1 MTRKV
6 KTRCLLPW
14 KWKMGTPIYTYV
26 SDIYIKNKEEQMYI
40 CMYMWS
46 RLGVVASSERI
57 ILIALAGK
65 HIFDCFFDEQGVSY
79 NTTNVLKEND
89 DNAFVHLSMKKRR
102 RRRLSTVLQFV
113 YYVWVRTIIIIIIII
128 RHLSS
133 SKESL
138 RQCKCLCR

>member
-1 MTRKV
+1 MSSSFE
-6 KTRCLLPW
+6 
-14 KWKMGTPIYTYV
+14 WKMGRTPIYTYV
-26 SDIYIKNKEEQMYI
+26 SDIYIKNKEKQ
-40 CMYMWS
+40 MYMWS

-65 HIFDCFFDEQGVSY
+65 HIWLFLWWKGVSY
-79 NTTNVLKEND
+79 KTTNVLKEND
-89 DNAFVHLSMKKRR
+89 DNAFVHLSLKNR

-113 YYVWVRTIIIIIIII
+113 YYVWMRNIIIIIIII

-138 RQCKCLCR
+138 RPCKCLCR

>member
-1 MTRKV
+1 MSSSF
-6 KTRCLLPW
+6 

-26 SDIYIKNKEEQMYI
+26 SDIYIKNKEKQ
-40 CMYMWS
+40 MYMWS

-65 HIFDCFFDEQGVSY
+65 HIWLFLWWKGVSY
-79 NTTNVLKEND
+79 KTTNVLKEND
-89 DNAFVHLSMKKRR
+89 DNAFVHLSLKNR

-113 YYVWVRTIIIIIIII
+113 YYVWMRNIIIIIIII

-133 SKESL
+133 SKGSL
-138 RQCKCLCR
+138 RRCKCLCR

>member
-1 MTRKV
+1 MSSSFE
-6 KTRCLLPW
+6 
-14 KWKMGTPIYTYV
+14 WKMGRTPIYTYV
-26 SDIYIKNKEEQMYI
+26 SDIYIKNKEKQ
-40 CMYMWS
+40 MYMWS

-65 HIFDCFFDEQGVSY
+65 HIWLFLWWKGVSY
-79 NTTNVLKEND
+79 KTTNVLKEND
-89 DNAFVHLSMKKRR
+89 DNAFVHLSLKNRR

-113 YYVWVRTIIIIIIII
+113 YYVWMRNIIIIIIII

-138 RQCKCLCR
+138 RPCKCLCR

>member
-1 MTRKV
+1 MTPFWQEKSSQNV
-6 KTRCLLPW
+6 FFLHMKN
-14 KWKMGTPIYTYV
+14 GNSNIHTYV
-26 SDIYIKNKEEQMYI
+26 SDIYIKNKEKH
-40 CMYMWS
+40 MYMWS

-65 HIFDCFFDEQGVSY
+65 HIWLFLWWKGVSHK
-79 NTTNVLKEND
+79 TTNVSKEND

-102 RRRLSTVLQFV
+102 QRLSTVLQFV

-133 SKESL
+133 SNESL
-138 RQCKCLCR
+138 RQCKFLCR